1 MKNKKKKGSS
11 LLMVIMIFAILST
24 LGISMLSMT
33 SSDYYRRVGETKKL
47 QNLYGAESGLDLS
60 YNILAKVFESAVVYG
75 NEGVKELINS
85 ADGRVSVVEQEI
97 QNVKNGAAV
106 KFPVSQD
113 KPNES
118 TLITVDG
125 KINEVGYKELKDKT
139 FKVNFNKFID
149 LSTEYCIDSGKTIDV
164 NGYFII
170 PDSYSLATDEEANEK
185 KKFLDGLNGTL
196 ITMPEESVI
205 DENTSIKSVV
215 QAKTRDVARDSVD
228 VVANE
233 EFTVGIVSEFTPDG
247 DEIRQISS
255 KYTMKV
261 PEYQEYIETNEV
273 KMKIHPMLN
282 KTIVVDGNMNVEG
295 DMKVTG
301 DVHVKG
307 NPASI
312 DYSGDYGTAYN
323 KYKGGI
329 KVDKAISGANLNVTG
344 DITTPSSLLIKKN
357 SKVNVAGNICAGNIA
372 LGKTSPADDQIS
384 KSSLINI
391 NNPSSNYGIYLS
403 NDLSI
408 NGDEVSVNIDNFYGI
423 NDIGTEPK
431 DNTISEANKAINSS
445 SIIVNSN
452 NFTEL
457 KINKEAYILGTA
469 YINTQD
475 KYQTGESVAVKGNYI
490 AYTDSLGKD
499 VEFKYDKP
507 LQLISKIDGKDA
519 TVFDKAN
526 HIDEYA
532 DFTGN
537 KENLNLVKIIL
548 PTETYATG
556 AYITNS
562 NIVNGKKNFVVDNA
576 GKIKNMKSIF
586 ANNVFYMGGAKEINK
601 TENELIDK
609 FPTVPEDAKT
619 VATEIDFTKLSN
631 KDEVTVEGY
640 RVIFNNGKTPIT
652 IKGTTGENEKTK
664 LSGVIITN
672 GDVIIEGNVEFTGLI
687 IAEGDL
693 NCKDGNIEV
702 KRDLTLVRQ
711 IIAKYYDNDLK
722 DVIKEY
728 DGLSTE
734 TIRVSVS
741 EVNDEELTFSV
752 KNYISKGVWKV
763 ENAAENPIKDK

>member
-1 MKNKKKKGSS
+1 MKNKKKGSS

-60 YNILAKVFESAVVYG
+60 YNILAKVFEAAVVYG
-75 NEGVKELINS
+75 NESVKELINS
-85 ADGRVSVVEQEI
+85 ADGRVSIVEQEI
-97 QNVKNGAAV
+97 QNVKNGVAV

-118 TLITVDG
+118 TLITTDG
-125 KINEVGYKELKDKT
+125 KIDELGYKTLKDET
-139 FKVNFNKFID
+139 FRVNFNKFID
-149 LSTEYCIDSGKTIDV
+149 FLAKYCIDEGKPIDV
-164 NGYFII
+164 NKYFII
-170 PDSYSLATDEEANEK
+170 PDTPSISL
-185 KKFLDGLNGTL
+185 
-196 ITMPEESVI
+196 EESLKELNDSGLISIHASGITDV
-205 DENTSIKSVV
+205 NTTINSVV
-215 QAKTRDVARDSVD
+215 KANTIDVTRNSIDTLK
-228 VVANE
+228 NE
-233 EFTVGIVSEFTPDG
+233 EFTVGIVSKFTPNG
-247 DEIRQISS
+247 EEARQISS
-255 KYTMKV
+255 KYTLKV

-282 KTIVVDGNMNVEG
+282 KTIVVDGNMNIEG
-295 DMKVTG
+295 SMNVTG

-307 NPASI
+307 NPNSI
-312 DYSGDYGTAYN
+312 DYSGEYGTAYN

-329 KVDKAISGANLNVTG
+329 KVYKEHEETNLNITG
-344 DITTPSSLLIKKN
+344 DITTPSSLLVKKGA
-357 SKVNVAGNICAGNIA
+357 SVNASGNVYAGNIA
-372 LGKTSPADDQIS
+372 LGKTSPADSQEA
-384 KSSLINI
+384 KSSLTNI
-391 NNPSSNYGIYLS
+391 NNPTSKYGVYLS

-408 NGDEVSVNIDNFYGI
+408 NGDAVSVSIDNFYGI
-423 NDIGTEPK
+423 NDIGIDPK
-431 DNTISEANKAINSS
+431 DNTITEANKVINSS

-469 YINTQD
+469 YINTEE

-490 AYTDSLGKD
+490 AYTDSLDKD

-526 HIDEYA
+526 HIDEYS
-532 DFTGN
+532 DKN
-537 KENLNLVKIIL
+537 KENLNLVKITL
-548 PTETYATG
+548 PIETYATG

-562 NIVNGKKNFVVDNA
+562 NIVNGKKNFVVDNV
-576 GKIKNMKSIF
+576 GKINTMKSTF
-586 ANNVFYMGGAKEINK
+586 ANNVFYMSGAKEINK

-609 FPTVPEDAKT
+609 FPTVPVDVKT
-619 VATEIDFTKLSN
+619 VNSEIDFIKLNN
-631 KDEVTVEGY
+631 KDEVTVEGH
-640 RVIFNNGKTPIT
+640 RVIFNNEKKPIT
-652 IKGTTGENEKTK
+652 IKGTTEEGKKTK
-664 LSGVIITN
+664 LSGIIITN

-687 IAEGDL
+687 IAEGDF
-693 NCKDGNIEV
+693 NCKGKNIEV

-711 IIAKYYDNDLK
+711 IIASYYDNDLK

-728 DGLSTE
+728 EGLSTE

-741 EVNDEELTFSV
+741 EVNDEDLTFGV

-763 ENAAENPIKDK
+763 ENAVDSTIKD